1 VNQVGAEGCRSC
13 LRAVPWHAA
22 RRVGSHTRA
31 LAILAFGGWILALGA
46 MASVC
51 VAAETVPA
59 QVLTVGESTIRIDLP
74 DTPFTAGR
82 DELLRWVA
90 RDAGMVSGYYGF
102 FPVRQ
107 VDIELRAIAGDGVH
121 GGRASW
127 QHGGGLIIR
136 VGVGREVT
144 SAALLHD
151 WVLLH
156 EMIHLA
162 LPDVSPAHSWLSEG
176 LATYVEGIA
185 RTQAG
190 NMTPQELWAEYRH
203 EMPKGLPE
211 SDDEG
216 LDRTHTWARTYWGGA
231 LFCLNADIAIHERTA
246 NRRGLQD
253 ALRAIARESGGM
265 SADWPIARV
274 LATGDAATGTQVL
287 EELYAAW
294 KDRPQAPDM
303 ADLWRR
309 LERAPAPADG
319 GVGALSIAAAI
330 TRPGARSGTLSR
342 GDAR

>member
-1 VNQVGAEGCRSC
+1 MKKARNGRWCPRTAPHDARARPIVGFGAW
-13 LRAVPWHAA
+13 V
-22 RRVGSHTRA
+22 
-31 LAILAFGGWILALGA
+31 LAWCA
-46 MASVC
+46 MASAC
-51 VAAETVPA
+51 VAADTVPT
-59 QVLTVGESTIRIDLP
+59 QVLPVGASTLRIFVP

-90 RDAGMVSGYYGF
+90 RDAAMVRGYYGF

-107 VDIELRAIAGDGVH
+107 VDIELRAVAGDAVH

-127 QHGGGLIIR
+127 RHGGGLLIR

-144 SAALLHD
+144 SGALLHD
-151 WVLLH
+151 WVLVH

-162 LPDVSPAHSWLSEG
+162 LPDVSPSHSWLSEG

-190 NMTPQELWAEYRH
+190 NMTAEELWAEYRH
-203 EMPKGLPE
+203 DMPKGLPE
-211 SDDEG
+211 SEDEG

-274 LATGDAATGTQVL
+274 LATGDAATGTHVL

-294 KDRPQAPDM
+294 KDLPQAPDM

-319 GVGALSIAAAI
+319 GLGALSIAAAI
-330 TRPGARSGTLSR
+330 TRPTAGSDTLSR